1 LVEET
6 EVPEIQAGVV
16 FEDSSINCNWAV
28 AQAEGVTVMVGT
40 PIGVLAWVKGALAV
54 SKWVTLAIVDD
65 ETAKAVTLQYT
76 ATVKE

>member
-1 LVEET
+1 M
-6 EVPEIQAGVV
+6 
-16 FEDSSINCNWAV
+16 
-28 AQAEGVTVMVGT
+28 AQAEGVTVKVGT
-40 PIGVLAWVKGALAV
+40 SIGVFAWEKGALVV